1 MNKKPFLMISALM
14 AIGLLSGC
22 GQHNHDWGEIT
33 YTWANDNSTCT
44 AERVCK
50 GDNEHKETETVNTTY
65 QEITAPTC
73 EGNGKGRYSADFS
86 NESFVD
92 QTKDVVLNHLGHSY
106 GAPTYTWSNDNKTCT
121 AKRVCTRDAS
131 HIEEETVNSTYQV
144 VTPATVEADGSATY
158 TATFS
163 KDAFV
168 LQTKNVT
175 LPKDAYA
182 TKPHLSSD
190 GETVQYGL
198 YPQKNVNDSSLIS
211 ELIKITAPESNGWYL
226 YNHEYYAKTVAK
238 PNSDSYEFDNGTSI
252 EKDKEYWFKCEPIV
266 WRVLSNNEGECYLV
280 SSTLLDAH
288 KYDDDK
294 NTYDE
299 SSIRSWL
306 NDEFFNSAFALG
318 NDNILETTVE
328 NGAST
333 TDSDDN
339 PHECDDTLDKVF
351 MPSYKDYMNEDYGF
365 APTTLD
371 SDSRCCKTTDWA
383 RARGAYAENESTP
396 SYNNNGY
403 YWTRSPYSGESDITW
418 CITHF
423 GVFYSG
429 EDSGVNSKE
438 NSVRPA
444 ITISL

>member
-1 MNKKPFLMISALM
+1 MISALM

-86 NESFVD
+86 NESFAD

-121 AKRVCTRDAS
+121 AKRVCSRDAS
-131 HIEEETVNSTYQV
+131 HIDEETVNSTYQV

-158 TATFS
+158 TASFS
-163 KDAFV
+163 KDAFIS
-168 LQTKNVT
+168 QTKNIT
-175 LPKDAYA
+175 LPKDTYA

-198 YPQKNVNDSSLIS
+198 YPQKNVNDSSLVS
-211 ELIKITAPESNGWYL
+211 ELNKITDPESNGWYL
-226 YNHEYYAKTVAK
+226 YNDEYYAKTVAK
-238 PNSDSYEFDNGTSI
+238 PNSDSYEFDDGTSI
-252 EKDKEYWFKCEPIV
+252 EKDETYWFKCEPIV
-266 WRVLSNNEGECYLV
+266 WKVLSNNEGECYLV

-294 NTYDE
+294 NSYDE

-306 NDEFFNSAFALG
+306 NDDFFNSAFALG
-318 NDNILETTVE
+318 NDNILETTVD
-328 NGAST
+328 NSAST

-365 APTTLD
+365 APTTGD
-371 SDSRCCKTTDWA
+371 SYSRSCKTTDWA
-383 RARGAYAENESTP
+383 RARGAFAETESTET
-396 SYNNNGY
+396 YLNMGY